1 VKTLLHL
8 VFLPGQILRVFFGV
22 KRLLCLLGIIA
33 AFGGILGPEKSL
45 RLAGDALRRISEEI
59 QAYADKKAGGASR

>member
-1 VKTLLHL
+1 VKTLLQL

-33 AFGGILGPEKSL
+33 ALGGVLGPEKSL

-59 QAYADKKAGGASR
+59 QAYADKKAGSASR

>member
-1 VKTLLHL
+1 VKTLLQL

-33 AFGGILGPEKSL
+33 AFGGVLGPEKSL

-59 QAYADKKAGGASR
+59 QAYADKKAGSASR